1 MNLDI
6 FNMSHFSNGLLLLC
20 ISVMGN
26 YVSQT
31 LGCQTQK
38 LLANNMFFKKFVIL
52 MIIYFTLNVT
62 NKDVVH
68 PLEQLSV
75 SFVLLLFFILF
86 TRMNLTFT
94 IIVFMLL
101 CTSYVIQNGI
111 HYYQE
116 NNVNNKNDGIVNT
129 LSNFNNILGM
139 AINFITIVGFI
150 LYYLKERKEKKRFS
164 FYYFIFGKKICD
176 SLK

>member
-1 MNLDI
+1 MDLSLFDI
-6 FNMSHFSNGLLLLC
+6 SHFSNGLVLLC
-20 ISVMGN
+20 ITVMGN
-26 YVSQT
+26 YTAQT

-38 LLANNMFFKKFVIL
+38 LLSNNMFFKKFVIL

-94 IIVFMLL
+94 ITVFILL
-101 CTSYVIQNGI
+101 CTSYVIQNGVS
-111 HYYQE
+111 YYKQ